1 MTEQLKVYHN
11 KPLIFTI
18 DNILTAEEC
27 NLIIEK
33 CKDKMERAQIGTG
46 DKSKNEF
53 PILFCLQTYS

>member
-27 NLIIEK
+27 NYREV
-33 CKDKMERAQIGTG
+33 QGQTG
-46 DKSKNEF
+46 ACPNWDR
-53 PILFCLQTYS
+53 